1 MTLMISEDDFMR
13 FADALGM
20 MAQWVEGDA
29 TLAVSREAFD
39 RLRYFAARAVLFD
52 MSRSHH
58 PCMKVSG
65 VKIIPAE
72 RKDD

>member
-20 MAQWVEGDA
+20 MAQWVEGGA
-29 TLAVSREAFD
+29 TLVVSREDFD
-39 RLRYFAARAVLFD
+39 RMRYFAARAVMFD

-65 VKIIPAE
+65 VKIIPADQE
-72 RKDD
+72 E

>member
-1 MTLMISEDDFMR
+1 MTLISSEDDFMR

-39 RLRYFAARAVLFD
+39 RLRYFAARAVMFD

-58 PCMKVSG
+58 PWMMVSS
-65 VKIIPAE
+65 VKIIPADW
-72 RKDD
+72 RAD